1 MVFVCEGRLL
11 IACWHTEKRRG
22 RRLSWLLKHISH
34 RGTVVRGATEVVCK
48 LYLKLYAQGIY
59 AKVIRNQ
66 FASSPLLFVPSAPPC
81 ITYNSVHSVSQC
93 ALLCNRLGL
102 GLHITEGLFLLAYW
116 FFYGKQL
123 ISLTTEDV
131 NYFHSSQNQYMLFR
145 GLKDALLAC
154 KRCPFEVLLTPF

>member
-1 MVFVCEGRLL
+1 MVFVCGGRLL

-66 FASSPLLFVPSAPPC
+66 FASSPSLFVPSAPPC
-81 ITYNSVHSVSQC
+81 ITYNSVHSVSLC
-93 ALLCNRLGL
+93 ALLCNSLGYHSIL
-102 GLHITEGLFLLAYW
+102 RKDFFISVLFLLWQATYL
-116 FFYGKQL
+116 F
-123 ISLTTEDV
+123 
-131 NYFHSSQNQYMLFR
+131 NY
-145 GLKDALLAC
+145 
-154 KRCPFEVLLTPF
+154 

>member
-1 MVFVCEGRLL
+1 MLPYPVPDEIFSALSLGRGIRSIIYVQRVLLVFVCEGRLL

-34 RGTVVRGATEVVCK
+34 RGTVVRGATGVVCK

-66 FASSPLLFVPSAPPC
+66 FASSPSLFVPSAPPC

-102 GLHITEGLFLLAYW
+102 GLHITEGLFY
-116 FFYGKQL
+116 QL
-123 ISLTTEDV
+123 IGSFMASNLSL
-131 NYFHSSQNQYMLFR
+131 
-145 GLKDALLAC
+145 
-154 KRCPFEVLLTPF
+154 